1 MKKFRTLVALNIVQ
15 VVILIVAIVVSI
27 LLMPSIMVFE
37 NPDSI
42 PSTVILGTEG
52 DIYSGYASVTSYG
65 AIPDDGKDDTQAFI
79 KAAKTG
85 AGVYVPLGTFNIKD
99 TINLKGQ
106 ALKGAGAGRSVVCY
120 TGNGIIAKASGAA
133 VIEDITLS
141 FAENSITGNEKEG
154 EKVAIYDNG
163 LTNGAM
169 LRTVKLINVGTG
181 YYRQLESSP
190 ELALTIESLE
200 IDKFSYKAID
210 VKNATS
216 TLIRS
221 TYIKQA
227 IGEVESAVRLG
238 GSFTIESLIFSG
250 VQSKYPLEFTDAE
263 SAVVKTLIF
272 DNTTAASGSFIRCA
286 SGILSMQ
293 TITVKDSKGS
303 SLIEIDD
310 SANGIKSV
318 GNLISLYDESGII
331 SVVDKENRI
340 VCENIISQ

>member
-1 MKKFRTLVALNIVQ
+1 MKKFRALLALNIVQ
-15 VVILIVAIVVSI
+15 AVLLIAAIVVAI
-27 LLMPSIMVFE
+27 LLMPSIMLFN

-42 PSTVILGTEG
+42 PSTVITGTEA
-52 DIYSGYASVTSYG
+52 DVYNGYASVTSYG
-65 AIPDDGKDDTQAFI
+65 AVPNDGKDDTQAFL

-85 AGVYVPLGTFNIKD
+85 AGVYVPLGTFNIKE
-99 TINLKGQ
+99 TIELNGQ
-106 ALKGAGAGRSVVCY
+106 ALKGAGTGRSVICY
-120 TGNGIIAKASGAA
+120 KGSGAITKASGAA

-141 FAENSITGNEKEG
+141 FAEDSITGNENEG
-154 EKVAIYDNG
+154 EMVAVYDNG

-169 LRTVKLINVGTG
+169 LRTVKLVNVGTG
-181 YYRQLESSP
+181 YYRNLESSP

-210 VKNATS
+210 VKDATS

-227 IGEVESAVRLG
+227 IGEVDSAVRLG
-238 GSFTIESLIFSG
+238 GSFTIESLVFSG
-250 VQSKYPLEFTDAE
+250 TQSKYPLEFANAD

-272 DNTTAASGSFIRCA
+272 DNATATSGCFIRCA

-303 SLIEIDD
+303 SLIEIED